1 MAGDYILIREFKRN
15 CELYRIR
22 YEIAHDRNGQKHI
35 ALVEDSR
42 EMRNIRYCLS
52 IVLEQKP
59 ELERRL
65 IQELE
70 LKAANLAGR

>member
-1 MAGDYILIREFKRN
+1 MACEHVPILEFKRN

-22 YEIAHDRNGQKHI
+22 YEIARDKGGRKYI
-35 ALVEDSR
+35 ALTAPSR
-42 EMRNIRYCLS
+42 DMRNICDCLS

-59 ELERRL
+59 ELERQL
-65 IQELE
+65 ISELE

>member
-1 MAGDYILIREFKRN
+1 MSREYISILEFKRN
-15 CELYRIR
+15 CEINRIR
-22 YEIAHDRNGQKHI
+22 YEIARDRDGRKRI
-35 ALVEDSR
+35 VLTASSR
-42 EMRNIRYCLS
+42 DMWNIRDCLS

-59 ELERRL
+59 ELERQL

>member
-1 MAGDYILIREFKRN
+1 MAGDYIPIREFKRN

-22 YEIAHDRNGQKHI
+22 YELAHDRDGQKRIVLI
-35 ALVEDSR
+35 AASR

-59 ELERRL
+59 ELEKRL